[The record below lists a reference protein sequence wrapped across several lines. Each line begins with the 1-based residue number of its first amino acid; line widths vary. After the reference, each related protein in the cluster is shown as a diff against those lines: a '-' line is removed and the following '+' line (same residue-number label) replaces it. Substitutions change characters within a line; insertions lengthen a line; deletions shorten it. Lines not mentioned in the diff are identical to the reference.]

1 MSYFDKGKN
10 QKARFDFVIQ
20 WANFVRSHPDE
31 EWSRQQKVLIDS
43 QVRGAKKSLLS
54 RKEYLAIKDQVQKL

>member
-10 QKARFDFVIQ
+10 QKERLDFVIK

-31 EWSRQQKVLIDS
+31 EWSRQQKVLINS
-43 QVRGAKKSLLS
+43 QIKGAKKQLLS
-54 RKEYLAIKDQVQKL
+54 LKEYLSIKRVHRVE